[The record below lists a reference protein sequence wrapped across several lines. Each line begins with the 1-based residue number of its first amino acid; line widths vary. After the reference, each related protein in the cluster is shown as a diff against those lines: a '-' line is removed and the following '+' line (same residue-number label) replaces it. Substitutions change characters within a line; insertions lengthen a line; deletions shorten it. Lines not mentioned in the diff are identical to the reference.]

1 MKKNTPPV
9 HIVDAQGLIEYLK
22 RVLKNSEKN

>member
-1 MKKNTPPV
+1 MKKDTPPV
-9 HIVDAQGLIEYLK
+9 YIVDAQSLIEYLK